1 MHDSHIHIS
10 MSPLKENIQEDIQ
23 EFIELG
29 GKKILAQTTDMTNYQ
44 DTIDMYKHLNSKFP
58 DTIDLALGIH
68 PTRIEEGISKNELD
82 SVDIFQ
88 YMKKQYLCQKF

>member
-1 MHDSHIHIS
+1 

-44 DTIDMYKHLNSKFP
+44 DTIDMYKYLNSKFP
-58 DTIDLALGIH
+58 ESIDLALGIH
-68 PTRIEEGISKNELD
+68 PTRIEDRES
-82 SVDIFQ
+82 
-88 YMKKQYLCQKF
+88 M